1 MPTLVGRSLVGQA
14 NSYFEAVY
22 SMGYIIGPAVAGI
35 LAATIGP
42 GPTLAIDAVSYVVS
56 AVGLVLVRRE
66 LKAAVD
72 RPRQRL
78 VTEIREGIDYV
89 ITSPVLRSAIL
100 FWSTISIMI
109 APLVLALTVHVTRD
123 LGYTPFVLGLILASY
138 GVGTVVGSLVSA
150 SRIGRGRVAEVLLG
164 GGFVVGLSLVVV
176 SITVAIPVL
185 LAVAVVAGIAQS
197 MVLVMYITVRTA
209 YSPDELLGRIGST
222 ARTVSLGLQPIGLLL
237 GGALID
243 ATSGSTT
250 IAAIGLGIALV
261 SLLFIPVRA
270 LRSATLAPR

>member
-1 MPTLVGRSLVGQA
+1 
-14 NSYFEAVY
+14 
-22 SMGYIIGPAVAGI
+22 
-35 LAATIGP
+35 
-42 GPTLAIDAVSYVVS
+42 
-56 AVGLVLVRRE
+56 
-66 LKAAVD
+66 
-72 RPRQRL
+72 
-78 VTEIREGIDYV
+78 
-89 ITSPVLRSAIL
+89 
-100 FWSTISIMI
+100 
-109 APLVLALTVHVTRD
+109 
-123 LGYTPFVLGLILASY
+123 
-138 GVGTVVGSLVSA
+138 
-150 SRIGRGRVAEVLLG
+150 
-164 GGFVVGLSLVVV
+164 
-176 SITVAIPVL
+176 
-185 LAVAVVAGIAQS
+185 